1 MLATINLQPVEF
13 TEGETILEV
22 ARRTGTFIP
31 TLCEFAALNHRPGTC
46 RMCLVE
52 VTRADGT
59 SRVVTACETRLVEGD
74 AVDTYSHKVRR
85 MQKLQAELLFSDHCE
100 TCSGCARHGACE
112 LQKVARVVGLDVTRL
127 SGRLATRPVE
137 TDASAN
143 GLVFTPDKCIRC
155 LRCIE
160 ACRQVQG
167 IGVIKLD
174 HTGTNAAVSFGGPW
188 GVRDLHPVRPVR
200 ARMPDR
206 RPGRQGSDR
215 LRARL
220 VRRSRSHD
228 RRAVRARRARDDR

>member
-74 AVDTYSHKVRR
+74 VVDTYSHKVRR

-100 TCSGCARHGACE
+100 TCSCCRRC
-112 LQKVARVVGLDVTRL
+112 
-127 SGRLATRPVE
+127 
-137 TDASAN
+137 N
-143 GLVFTPDKCIRC
+143 GFPNTP
-155 LRCIE
+155 
-160 ACRQVQG
+160 
-167 IGVIKLD
+167 
-174 HTGTNAAVSFGGPW
+174 
-188 GVRDLHPVRPVR
+188 
-200 ARMPDR
+200 
-206 RPGRQGSDR
+206 
-215 LRARL
+215 
-220 VRRSRSHD
+220 
-228 RRAVRARRARDDR
+228 

>member
-143 GLVFTPDKCIRC
+143 GLLITPDKCIRC
-155 LRCIE
+155 HRCMIYHLI
-160 ACRQVQG
+160 CTKGNLLLNRSY
-167 IGVIKLD
+167 
-174 HTGTNAAVSFGGPW
+174 HTLCFLSIC
-188 GVRDLHPVRPVR
+188 LHMTVFTKKFHC
-200 ARMPDR
+200 
-206 RPGRQGSDR
+206 SKR
-215 LRARL
+215 LC
-220 VRRSRSHD
+220 S
-228 RRAVRARRARDDR
+228 

>member
-127 SGRLATRPVE
+127 SASQRVPSRRTPRP
-137 TDASAN
+137 TASSSRPTSASAAFAASRPAARCRASASSSSTIR
-143 GLVFTPDKCIRC
+143 VPTPR
-155 LRCIE
+155 
-160 ACRQVQG
+160 
-167 IGVIKLD
+167 
-174 HTGTNAAVSFGGPW
+174 
-188 GVRDLHPVRPVR
+188 
-200 ARMPDR
+200 
-206 RPGRQGSDR
+206 
-215 LRARL
+215 
-220 VRRSRSHD
+220 
-228 RRAVRARRARDDR
+228 

>member
-174 HTGTNAAVSFGGPW
+174 HTGTNAAVAPGASPRPASSAASARSYARPAPW
-188 GVRDLHPVRPVR
+188 PSRIRPT
-200 ARMPDR
+200 ARSTGSTIPQS
-206 RPGRQGSDR
+206 RPSCS
-215 LRARL
+215 
-220 VRRSRSHD
+220 SRPPC
-228 RRAVRARRARDDR
+228 A